1 MLVVWRDPP
10 ASGPVNMAADE
21 LLASRGETGG
31 IAIRLYRW
39 EAPTFSLGGFQR
51 ADSAA
56 WLADHGIPLV
66 RRPSG
71 GGGILHGGDLT
82 YAAAVSREHPL
93 GRSPQRFY
101 DVLHAAMVK
110 VLSPLGLAAGLHGGP
125 AEGERPEGPL
135 FCFDRRSVGDV
146 VAGRHKLLGSA
157 QRRLAAAVL
166 QHGSLLLRR
175 LDVPAEVARHPGLE
189 ELLGRGIHA
198 DTLGLQWVRQVAD
211 DLGLPLEVRGE
222 LLDRQ
227 AREAIVGRI
236 AHFASDRWLRRR

>member
-1 MLVVWRDPP
+1 VLVVWRDPP

-101 DVLHAAMVK
+101 DMLHAAMVK
-110 VLSPLGLAAGLHGGP
+110 VLS
-125 AEGERPEGPL
+125 RPEGPL

-157 QRRLAAAVL
+157 QRRLAAAVV

-175 LDVPAEVARHPGLE
+175 VDVSAEVARHPGLE